1 MTNEDSDRRS
11 RLLSLKLRALV
22 REHLQLPA
30 DPAGTS
36 ETFALGA
43 SFITA
48 DAVWVLVDG
57 DASRSLGPV
66 LAWTSR
72 FNLPVH
78 VVVETHSGLLARRA
92 QFFTTAITVWHA
104 DEKILLPAVP
114 EPHSPAALPKDSH
127 LSFVELITS
136 VGADA
141 VVEHGI
147 VVGEVRGL
155 EMCRVVD
162 DIATGEARLEVG
174 MGVNDREAFAM
185 VHGELPTEQAMRNVI
200 EAVAVHREF
209 GANAHPFNQF
219 GAERFH
225 RWRALQNPA
234 LIGFSSLTP
243 TDPPLP
249 RTNLKDAV
257 PCAAVGVTTHG
268 DSSAAVFVNGVD
280 LDVVPC
286 AIDVASAAGVRSVVI
301 AAREKD
307 ITPSIRRMAEMSTVS
322 VTFVGLSAE

>member
-1 MTNEDSDRRS
+1 MMNEDLDRRS

-22 REHLQLPA
+22 REHLQLTVEPS
-30 DPAGTS
+30 GTS
-36 ETFALGA
+36 ETFALGS

-57 DASRSLGPV
+57 DASRALGPV
-66 LAWTSR
+66 LAWTAK
-72 FNLPVH
+72 FHLPVQL
-78 VVVETHSGLLARRA
+78 VVETHSGLLARRA
-92 QFFTTAITVWHA
+92 QFFNVDITVWHA
-104 DEKILLPAVP
+104 DEKTLLPAVP
-114 EPHSPAALPKDSH
+114 EPLAPIAQPKESH
-127 LSFVELITS
+127 LSFIDLITS

-162 DIATGEARLEVG
+162 DVVTGEARLEVG

-225 RWRALQNPA
+225 RWRALQDPS
-234 LIGFSSLTP
+234 LVGFSALMP
-243 TDPPLP
+243 TNPPLP

-257 PCAAVGVTTHG
+257 PCAAIGVTTENE
-268 DSSAAVFVNGVD
+268 SSVAVFVNGVD
-280 LDVVPC
+280 LDVVPF
-286 AIDVASAAGVRSVVI
+286 AVDVAIAAGVQRVVI
-301 AAREKD
+301 AARECD
-307 ITPSIRRMAEMSTVS
+307 ITPSIRRIADASMLYVQFA
-322 VTFVGLSAE
+322 GLNAQ

>member
-1 MTNEDSDRRS
+1 MLNDDSDRRS

-22 REHLQLPA
+22 REHLQLTVEPS
-30 DPAGTS
+30 GTS
-36 ETFALGA
+36 ETFALGS

-72 FNLPVH
+72 FNLPVQL
-78 VVVETHSGLLARRA
+78 VVETHSGLLARRA
-92 QFFTTAITVWHA
+92 QFFNVDITVWHA
-104 DEKILLPAVP
+104 NEKTLLPAVP
-114 EPHSPAALPKDSH
+114 EPLAPTALPKESH
-127 LSFVELITS
+127 LSFIDLITS

-162 DIATGEARLEVG
+162 DVATGEARLEVG

-225 RWRALQNPA
+225 RWRALQDPS
-234 LIGFSSLTP
+234 LVGFATLTP
-243 TDPPLP
+243 TNPPLP

-257 PCAAVGVTTHG
+257 PCAAAGATTDG
-268 DSSAAVFVNGVD
+268 ESSVAVFVNGVD
-280 LDVVPC
+280 LDVVPF
-286 AIDVASAAGVRSVVI
+286 AVDVASAAGVQRVVV
-301 AAREKD
+301 AARDCD
-307 ITPSIRRMAEMSTVS
+307 ITPSIRRMADASTLS
-322 VTFVGLSAE
+322 VQFVGLNAQ

>member
-1 MTNEDSDRRS
+1 MMNEDSDRRS
-11 RLLSLKLRALV
+11 RLMSLKLRALV
-22 REHLQLPA
+22 REHLQLTVEPS
-30 DPAGTS
+30 GSS

-43 SFITA
+43 AFITA
-48 DAVWVLVDG
+48 DAAWVLVDG
-57 DASRSLGPV
+57 DASRALGPV

-72 FNLPVH
+72 FHLPVQL
-78 VVVETHSGLLARRA
+78 VVETHSGLLARRS
-92 QFFTTAITVWHA
+92 QFFSTAITVWHA
-104 DEKILLPAVP
+104 DEKTLLPAVP
-114 EPHSPAALPKDSH
+114 EPIAPTALPKESH
-127 LSFVELITS
+127 LSFIDLITS

-162 DIATGEARLEVG
+162 DVVTGEARLEVG

-225 RWRALQNPA
+225 RWRALQDPS
-234 LIGFSSLTP
+234 LVGFSALTP
-243 TDPPLP
+243 TNPPLP

-257 PCAAVGVTTHG
+257 PCAAVGVTT
-268 DSSAAVFVNGVD
+268 DDEPSVAVFVNGVD
-280 LDVVPC
+280 LDVVPFG
-286 AIDVASAAGVRSVVI
+286 IDVALAEGVERVVV
-301 AAREKD
+301 AARECD
-307 ITPSIRRMAEMSTVS
+307 ITPSIRRMAEVSTVS

>member
-1 MTNEDSDRRS
+1 MMNDDSDRRS

-22 REHLQLPA
+22 REHLHLA
-30 DPAGTS
+30 TDPAGTS

-43 SFITA
+43 SFITT

-57 DASRSLGPV
+57 DASRSFGPV

-72 FNLPVH
+72 FNLPVQL
-78 VVVETHSGLLARRA
+78 VVETHSGLLARRA
-92 QFFTTAITVWHA
+92 QFFNVDITVWHA
-104 DEKILLPAVP
+104 DEKTLLPAVP
-114 EPHSPAALPKDSH
+114 EPYPPTALPKDTH
-127 LSFVELITS
+127 LSFINLITS

-162 DIATGEARLEVG
+162 DVVTGEARLEVG

-225 RWRALQNPA
+225 RWRALENPA
-234 LIGFSSLTP
+234 LVGFSSLTP
-243 TDPPLP
+243 ANPPLP

-280 LDVVPC
+280 LDVVPY
-286 AIDVASAAGVRSVVI
+286 AIDVASAAGLHSVVI

-307 ITPSIRRMAEMSTVS
+307 ITPSIRRMADASTLHVQ
-322 VTFVGLSAE
+322 FVGLNAQ